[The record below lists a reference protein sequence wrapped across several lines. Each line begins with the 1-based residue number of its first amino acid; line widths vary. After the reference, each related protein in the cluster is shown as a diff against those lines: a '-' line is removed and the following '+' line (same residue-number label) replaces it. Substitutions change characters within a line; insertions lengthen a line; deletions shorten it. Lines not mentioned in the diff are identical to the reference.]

1 MLHINRVW
9 LPALASALLLAGC
22 GNSSG
27 VGGATPTPNNPAAP
41 AAPVVSKF
49 DYANGCFTVKTGGK
63 YVVQDATGFIASAAT
78 AATAERFHMKPTALS
93 KYLFHTQNER
103 LLTGSGAAVTAVAE
117 AVDGS
122 DWTFDGDN
130 GRTTATALG
139 SPLSTAADGRLV
151 LGGTPALL
159 TFEPATGC
167 TEYPEMPTG
176 IAAKSY
182 IGPPAGQPVI
192 GFAEVHAH
200 MSMGGDMSDGTGT
213 RGPSAGGVMYGQA
226 IHRFGV
232 PHAMDDCET
241 MHGPNGSL
249 SPENIILD
257 TDPTQ
262 THDTQGWPTFVD
274 WPARD
279 SQLHAQMYYRFVE
292 RAYKA
297 GLRVMVSLG
306 TNIEALCDI
315 AKMSVG
321 DRNADCTD
329 MGVGVKQVEY
339 LFDIQSYVDAQEG
352 GPGKGWFRI
361 VKTPAEARAVI
372 AQGKLAVVPGLEF
385 SNLFRCN
392 VNYTPADA
400 ALDPNEAGTS
410 ACTREDIDRQIDEIW
425 AMGIRAVFPFH
436 DVDSAL
442 GGAGIFSST
451 LNLVNFYGTQGFWRT
466 YPCEDGGEGPNFFF
480 DAGTVMPDAPLTG
493 NGDPISNILIGN
505 AQGLLPIYGAGRQ
518 CNARTVTPL
527 GQYAINKI
535 MNKGFT
541 IDIDHAEIRSK
552 QIMLDEAAKTTP
564 NYPMISGHGG
574 HGGISN
580 AQAAQILRQGGI
592 IYPSSQNG
600 QSYKAFL
607 EKLKPIWAASGTSR
621 PLAIGYGADATG
633 LANLATARG
642 MGSRPIE
649 YPFTLFQGEGWGPQF
664 AAAGIAPLKV
674 EQLSIPGG
682 QSWNMDEV
690 GMAHYGMVADIVEEI
705 RIEGGEE
712 ATTAFYR
719 SAETYL
725 QLWEQ
730 TLAASADAQKLP
742 TPP

>member
-1 MLHINRVW
+1 MSSMTRHGFVA
-9 LPALASALLLAGC
+9 ALALAVSLAGC
-22 GNSSG
+22 GESAP
-27 VGGATPTPNNPAAP
+27 GGSAVVTPPGGGGNAP
-41 AAPVVSKF
+41 AVSKF
-49 DYANGCFTVKTGGK
+49 DLANRCFVLKANNA
-63 YVVQDATGFIASAAT
+63 YVGRDGTSFVAN
-78 AATAERFHMKPTALS
+78 AATAEAAERFYMKPAGLGR
-93 KYLFHTQNER
+93 YLFHTSDS
-103 LLTGSGAAVTAVAE
+103 LLMTGSGSAVTAVATP
-117 AVDGS
+117 ADGS
-122 DWTFDGDN
+122 DITLDGSN
-130 GRTTATALG
+130 PNYSATSVGQKVGLDG
-139 SPLSTAADGRLV
+139 TGRLV
-151 LGGTPALL
+151 LSATAAALA
-159 TFEPATGC
+159 FEPASSC
-167 TEYPEMPTG
+167 TPYPEMPVG
-176 IAAKSY
+176 IDAPTFKSN
-182 IGPPAGQPVI
+182 PVGQPVI

-200 MSMGGDMSDGTGT
+200 MSMGSDMSDGTGT
-213 RGPSAGGVMYGQA
+213 RGPAAGGVMYGQA

-232 PHAMDDCET
+232 PHAMEDCAA
-241 MHGPNGSL
+241 MHGPDGST
-249 SPENIILD
+249 SAENIILD
-257 TDPTQ
+257 NDPTQ

-297 GLRVMVSLG
+297 GMRVMVSLG

-315 AKMSVG
+315 AKMTLG

-339 LFDIQSYVDAQEG
+339 LFDIQNYVDAQEG

-361 VKTPAEARAVI
+361 VKNPSEARAAI
-372 AQGKLAVVPGLEF
+372 AQGQLAVVPGLEF

-392 VNYTPADA
+392 VNYLPDGS
-400 ALDPNEAGTS
+400 ETS
-410 ACTREDIDRQIDEIW
+410 GCTREEIDQQIDEIW
-425 AMGIRAVFPFH
+425 DLGIRAVFPYH
-436 DVDSAL
+436 DVDSSL
-442 GGAGIFSST
+442 GGTGIFSSV
-451 LNLVNFYGTQGFWRT
+451 LNLVGFYGTQGFWKT
-466 YPCEDGGEGPNFFF
+466 YPCDDGGEGPNFFYT
-480 DAGTVMPDAPLTG
+480 AGAVMESAPLTG
-493 NGDPISNILIGN
+493 NGDPISEALIAAAAGR
-505 AQGLLPIYGAGRQ
+505 LPIYGGGRQ
-518 CNARTVTPL
+518 CNARTVTDL
-527 GQYAINKI
+527 GYYALNKI
-535 MNKGFT
+535 MKKGFT

-552 QIMLDEAAKTTP
+552 QIMLDEAAKTAP

-574 HGGISN
+574 HGGINN

-600 QSYKAFL
+600 KSYKAFL
-607 EKLKPIWAASGTSR
+607 EKIKPIWAASGTTR
-621 PLAIGYGADATG
+621 PLAVGYGADATG

-642 MGSRPIE
+642 AGSQPIT
-649 YPFTLFQGEGWGPQF
+649 YPFTLFQGDGWGPQF

-674 EQLSIPGG
+674 DQLSIPGG